1 MPPWREQAPGPP
13 ALIEPSLQDTTV
25 RLALNAASALFVE
38 LAALAAL
45 DLIYAALASAI
56 SFEKVATTVVL
67 VATPVPAAP
76 GVPGELETIVG
87 AAVSA
92 LTSAPLS
99 LVPAALSVPVPGP
112 PPSAASP
119 FVESEPHAAARA
131 NGRNTASRVEYRSRA
146 AGRSM
151 ERTSRKGMANA

>member
-56 SFEKVATTVVL
+56 SFADL
-67 VATPVPAAP
+67 ADCSFAR
-76 GVPGELETIVG
+76 
-87 AAVSA
+87 S
-92 LTSAPLS
+92 
-99 LVPAALSVPVPGP
+99 AALSRPFSAVLAALAFTSSP
-112 PPSAASP
+112 PCPEHAPRPTAAELDPSLQILAVA
-119 FVESEPHAAARA
+119 
-131 NGRNTASRVEYRSRA
+131 
-146 AGRSM
+146 
-151 ERTSRKGMANA
+151 